1 LDFKNHKIKERPNE
15 ICFAEIF
22 HRASPYEIGI
32 FHRASPNEICFTV
45 VFHRASPINA
55 PDGAKV
61 SFPEIEFDDKL
72 F

>member
-15 ICFAEIF
+15 ICFAE
-22 HRASPYEIGI
+22 I

-61 SFPEIEFDDKL
+61 SCPEIEFEFDDKL